1 MKEDFKY
8 KCDICEQVYNIEKDL
23 MLCPKCRE
31 KNIEGK
37 PLKGI
42 LKVQLPERLK
52 NSLTGKKKINIF
64 DFLPVEEKYFPSIS
78 VGNTPLI
85 EAKNIQKELGFD
97 NIYLKFDGTNP
108 TGSFKDRASYLVSAF
123 AKKNNVNEIVVA
135 STGNAASSMAG
146 IAAAAGQK
154 TFIFMPE
161 SAPKAKSVQCLQYGA
176 ELIPIKGDY
185 DKAFDLSLK
194 FSQRTGF
201 LNRNTAYNPM
211 TIEGKKTVSFEL
223 NEQMHGKE
231 IDYVFLPVGD
241 GVILSG
247 VIKGFNDLKYVDI
260 INKIPKI
267 IGVQAE
273 NSSFIYNAFY
283 NNVFD
288 LNYKASTIAD
298 SISVNVARN
307 GYAAVKDLKSI
318 EGEMVMVSDNEIMS
332 AQHQLS
338 KMSGVFCE
346 PSSAASFAGFLKLKG
361 NISKNKSVVLL
372 LTGHGLKDIDTALK
386 SVEFPKTFE
395 ADIDYIM
402 ENLRNLHQGN

>member
-8 KCDICEQVYNIEKDL
+8 KCDFCGQIYDIEKDL
-23 MLCPKCRE
+23 MLCPKCRDE
-31 KNIEGK
+31 NIEGK

-42 LKVQLPERLK
+42 LKVQLPARLK
-52 NSLTGKKKINIF
+52 NTITGKEKINIF

-78 VGNTPLI
+78 VGNTPI
-85 EAKNIQKELGFD
+85 IKAKNIQKELGCD
-97 NIYLKFDGTNP
+97 NVYLKFDGTNP
-108 TGSFKDRASYLVSAF
+108 TGSYKDRASYLVSAF

-154 TFIFMPE
+154 AFIFMPE
-161 SAPKAKSVQCLQYGA
+161 SAPKAKLVQCLQYGA

-194 FSQRTGF
+194 FSEKTSF

-211 TIEGKKTVSFEL
+211 TIEGKKTASIEL
-223 NEQMHGKE
+223 IGQIQGKE

-241 GVILSG
+241 GVVLSG
-247 VIKGFNDLKYVDI
+247 VIKGFADLKYLGI

-273 NSSFIYNAFY
+273 NSSFIYNAFF
-283 NNVFD
+283 NNKFD
-288 LNYKASTIAD
+288 LSYKASTIAD

-307 GYAAVKDLKSI
+307 GYTAVKDLKSV
-318 EGEMVMVSDNEIMS
+318 EGEMVLVSDEEIMY
-332 AQHQLS
+332 AQYHLS
-338 KMSGVFCE
+338 KKSGVFCE
-346 PSSAASFAGFLKLKG
+346 PSSAASFAGFLKLKD
-361 NISKNKSVVLL
+361 NISKDKFVVLL

-386 SVEFPKTFE
+386 SVEFPKAFE

-402 ENLRNLHQGN
+402 DRINIKESR

>member
-8 KCDICEQVYNIEKDL
+8 KCDSCGRVYDITKDL
-23 MLCPKCRE
+23 MLCPECRE
-31 KNIEGK
+31 ENIDGK

-52 NSLTGKKKINIF
+52 KSIKEKINIF
-64 DFLPVEEKYFPSIS
+64 DLLPVEEKYFPSIN

-85 EAKNIQKELGFD
+85 EARNIQEELGLD

-108 TGSFKDRASYLVSAF
+108 TGSYKDRASYLVSAF
-123 AKKNNVNEIVVA
+123 AEKNNVNEIVVA

-154 TFIFMPE
+154 AFIFMPE
-161 SAPKAKSVQCLQYGA
+161 SAPRAKLVQCLQYGA

-194 FSQRTGF
+194 FSEKTSF

-211 TIEGKKTVSFEL
+211 TIEGKKTASIEL
-223 NEQMHGKE
+223 VEQVDGKE

-241 GVILSG
+241 GVVLSG
-247 VIKGFNDLKYVDI
+247 VIKGFTDLKYLGA

-273 NSSFIYNAFY
+273 NSSFIYNAFC
-283 NNVFD
+283 NNKFELD
-288 LNYKASTIAD
+288 YKASTIAD

-307 GYAAVKDLKSI
+307 GYTAVKDLKSV
-318 EGEMVMVSDNEIMS
+318 EGEMVLVSDEEIMY
-332 AQHQLS
+332 AQHHLA

-346 PSSAASFAGFLKLKG
+346 PSSAASFAGFLKLKE
-361 NISKNKSVVLL
+361 NISKDRLVVLL

-386 SVEFPKTFE
+386 SVEFPKTYE

-402 ENLRNLHQGN
+402 DRINIKESL

>member
-8 KCDICEQVYNIEKDL
+8 KCDSCGRIYDITKDL
-23 MLCPKCRE
+23 MLCPECCE
-31 KNIEGK
+31 ENIEGK

-52 NSLTGKKKINIF
+52 KIVTEKTKINIF
-64 DFLPVEEKYFPSIS
+64 DLLPVEEKYFPSIK
-78 VGNTPLI
+78 VGDTLLI
-85 EAKNIQKELGFD
+85 QAKNIKKESGFD

-108 TGSFKDRASYLVSAF
+108 TGSYKDRASYLVSAF
-123 AKKNNVNEIVVA
+123 AKKYNVNEIVVA

-161 SAPKAKSVQCLQYGA
+161 SAPKAKLVQCLQYGA

-194 FSQRTGF
+194 FSEKTGF

-211 TIEGKKTVSFEL
+211 TIEGKKTASIEL
-223 NEQMHGKE
+223 VGQLQGKE

-241 GVILSG
+241 GVVLSG
-247 VIKGFNDLKYVDI
+247 VIKGFTDLKYLGA

-283 NNVFD
+283 NNKFELD
-288 LNYKASTIAD
+288 YKASTIAD

-307 GYAAVKDLKSI
+307 GYTAVKDLKSVQ
-318 EGEMVMVSDNEIMS
+318 GEMVLVSDEEIMY
-332 AQHQLS
+332 AQHHLA
-338 KMSGVFCE
+338 KKTGVFCE
-346 PSSAASFAGFLKLKG
+346 PSSAASFAGFLKLKE
-361 NISKNKSVVLL
+361 NISKDKLVVLL

-386 SVEFPKTFE
+386 SVEFPKTYE

-402 ENLRNLHQGN
+402 DRINIKKSM